1 MWRNMVDIVVSLQA
15 FGEFPGFYRR
25 AKAEHLVVGSG
36 ERVQYMVLCSV
47 ECIDGESIVYHRFA
61 VWNVW

>member
-1 MWRNMVDIVVSLQA
+1 MEEHGGLLEA

-25 AKAEHLVVGSG
+25 AEAEHLGVSSG

-47 ECIDGESIVYHRFA
+47 ECIDREAIVYHLFA
-61 VWNVW
+61 MWNVW